1 MRRAR
6 GRTIIATLVAAAAAG
21 CGGDADA
28 PVRVDGVTYEE
39 SEVRGLSADSRET
52 LSNLTAFGVAVAR
65 DEVERV
71 GRPFIEQN
79 ERGRILGKLAA
90 MVTLRSAGI
99 DEDSV
104 RALYRADPRHELVVR
119 HLVVLAERPRSEE
132 EAREA
137 RSRADRAL
145 ERIRSG
151 ERFADVA
158 ADVSDEPGA
167 AERGG
172 LLEPGRRDSWVP
184 GFWEAASALEEG
196 EVSGIV
202 ETRYGYHVIRLEER
216 RIVPFE
222 EVRGE
227 VVSRLAG
234 EERARVATG
243 EWARRRYRR
252 MTLRRDAIARW
263 RRGELGDT
271 AVLATWPGGEYAAD
285 EIRDFLLTV
294 GPETKSRLEAA
305 SDSIFVEVVESHAG
319 NAMLAAEAREMG
331 LRLSPEER
339 EEVRREWRK
348 QAARWARSL
357 GFRSGMD
364 DAAVKAAAREALSS
378 TAQGARIARSEL
390 REMGPALR
398 AAYAVRVASPRES
411 GGEEGE

>member
-1 MRRAR
+1 M
-6 GRTIIATLVAAAAAG
+6 ATLIGAAAAVAG
-21 CGGDADA
+21 CGGEGGDDA
-28 PVRVDGVTYEE
+28 PVRVDGVAYGE
-39 SEVRGLSADSRET
+39 SEVRGLSAGSRET
-52 LSNLTAFGVAVAR
+52 LANLTAFGVAVAR

-104 RALYRADPRHELVVR
+104 RSLYRNDPRHELVVR

-137 RSRADRAL
+137 RSRAEGAL

-196 EVSGIV
+196 EVSDVV
-202 ETRYGYHVIRLEER
+202 ETRYGYHVIKLEER

-252 MTLRRDAIARW
+252 MTLRREAIARW
-263 RRGELGDT
+263 RRGEVGDT
-271 AVLATWPGGEYAAD
+271 AVLATWPEGEYAA
-285 EIRDFLLTV
+285 EEVRDFLLTV

-305 SDSIFVEVVESHAG
+305 SDSIFVEVVHTHAG

-339 EEVRREWRK
+339 EAVRREWRK

-364 DAAVKAAAREALSS
+364 DAGIKAAAREALGS
-378 TAQGARIARSEL
+378 TAQSARIARSEL

-398 AAYAVRVASPRES
+398 AAYDVRVASPPES
-411 GGEEGE
+411 GGGEGG